1 MQPLS
6 YQVLPNSCWV
16 TSMLNGLLLLN
27 GDKNKM
33 SGLVY
38 RILHAVLTDDGV
50 CTSGRPGNDWI
61 TVLEAIQIH
70 TNLHIKVY
78 LGADVEP
85 ALRKLKFSNQV
96 AVCDIEAG
104 GHSILLTGRS
114 GRWIDAFDPDW
125 NNIKMRRN
133 KPNAYVVQPDEIR
146 QHRLARVNVLII
158 EDYLLRSGRGRKG
171 DFQMGAVA
179 TRILITLEK
188 RRAK

>member
-6 YQVLPNSCWV
+6 YQILTNSCWV

-38 RILHAVLTDDGV
+38 RILHAVLTDEGV
-50 CTSGRPGNDWI
+50 YTSGRPRNDWI

-70 TNLHIKVY
+70 TSLYIKVY

-85 ALRKLKFSNQV
+85 ALRKLKFNNQV
-96 AVCDIEAG
+96 AVCDIESG

-125 NNIKMRRN
+125 NNIKMPRN
-133 KPNAYVVQPDEIR
+133 KPNAYVVQPEETR

-158 EDYLLRSGRGRKG
+158 EDYLLRSGRGRMG

-179 TRILITLEK
+179 TRTLIILEK
-188 RRAK
+188 SMSK